1 MAVYV
6 VNNIH
11 FVDRNEYD
19 IYAAKFLSVMRRFD
33 GEVLAVQDTPVAFEG
48 EWPFDRT
55 VILRF
60 ASRAELQRFHDSPEY
75 QQIAVH
81 RQRGA
86 KSNVVILDGFDF
98 RRTG

>member
-1 MAVYV
+1 
-6 VNNIH
+6 
-11 FVDRNEYD
+11 
-19 IYAAKFLSVMRRFD
+19 
-33 GEVLAVQDTPVAFEG
+33 
-48 EWPFDRT
+48 
-55 VILRF
+55 VILSF